1 MAGQVSEESE
11 RSERAERSDGSAAT
25 SPAPAGRGD
34 VRPRRRGRRGRR
46 LVAALRE
53 VLVVMASAL
62 ALALLVKTLLL
73 QAFSIPSE
81 SMEAALVEGDRI
93 LVSKLTPEVGH
104 VQRGDVVVFAD
115 PGGWLDDE
123 PAPER
128 GPVSGAAAQA
138 LTFVGLLPQGS
149 GHLVKRVIG
158 LPGDTVACCDQLGR
172 TTVNGAP
179 LDEDF
184 LAPGAVPSEFPF
196 SVTVPAGS
204 LWVEGDNRQHS
215 KDSRRHQDAPGGGV
229 VPVDDVVG
237 RAVVIAWPLDRATWL
252 SRHSEAFAGVPQPPD
267 SAP

>member
-1 MAGQVSEESE
+1 MSEESE
-11 RSERAERSDGSAAT
+11 RSERAERSGGSAAT
-25 SPAPAGRGD
+25 PPAPAGRGD

-53 VLVVMASAL
+53 VLVVVASAL
-62 ALALLVKTLLL
+62 ALTLLVKTLLL
-73 QAFSIPSE
+73 QAFFIPSE
-81 SMEAALVEGDRI
+81 SMEATLVEGDRI
-93 LVSKLTPEVGH
+93 LVSKLTPEVAD

-128 GPVSGAAAQA
+128 GPVGGAAAQA

-196 SVTVPAGS
+196 SVTVPSGS

-252 SRHSEAFAGVPQPPD
+252 SRHSEAFAGVPQPPAT
-267 SAP
+267 AP